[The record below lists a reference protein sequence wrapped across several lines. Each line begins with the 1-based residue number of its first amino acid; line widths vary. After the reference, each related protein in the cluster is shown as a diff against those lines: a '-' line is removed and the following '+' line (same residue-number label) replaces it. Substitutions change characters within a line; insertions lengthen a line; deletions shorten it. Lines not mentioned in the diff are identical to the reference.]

1 MALKTRFFPWKVL
14 EKKLGFLYEPWS
26 YTVVVCIEC
35 QEVTMHGRRGGRGKA
50 IYGGGM
56 QSAREVTMYGGRG
69 RGAYN
74 GFCFMFSHPVF
85 IICTV

>member
-1 MALKTRFFPWKVL
+1 
-14 EKKLGFLYEPWS
+14 
-26 YTVVVCIEC
+26 
-35 QEVTMHGRRGGRGKA
+35 MHGRRGGRGKA

-69 RGAYN
+69 RGRGAYN

-85 IICTV
+85 IIYIV